1 MSMLTTENESVK
13 VRIKSVRRLLVRSL
27 RVVLLVYLVV
37 LIMLASLQRKLMYAP
52 LVSDQLAV
60 GQHAELLGLFPAAKD
75 VQITA
80 ADGVQIQGWHL
91 RQSDATSAEPQ
102 RPLMLFFHGNAG
114 NRLGRMGWYR
124 LFRDFEVDVLAIDY
138 RGYGDSEG
146 SPSEVGLHADA
157 AATWN
162 YAVNTLGYA
171 PEQICVMGVS
181 LGGAVAVNLVAA
193 KSQQGTPVGGLI
205 VVATFS
211 SMHDTAAFL
220 YPWLPV
226 RWLLIDKYA
235 SDELISSVTCPVL
248 GLHGDQDQ
256 LVPLQLG
263 QRLFE
268 AAPAASATG
277 LPKKFVVMP
286 GVGHRSLADAGE
298 RFYKDNIP
306 QFLDA
311 AGITIRS
318 VSE

>member
-1 MSMLTTENESVK
+1 MLTRENESVN
-13 VRIKSVRRLLVRSL
+13 VRLKPGRRLPIRFV
-27 RVVLLVYLVV
+27 RVVLTVYLLV

-60 GQHAELLGLFPAAKD
+60 GQHVELLELFPAATD

-80 ADGVQIQGWHL
+80 ADGVQIRGWYL
-91 RQSDATSAEPQ
+91 RQAEAKSAEPQ

-124 LFRDFEVDVLAIDY
+124 LFRDFGVDVLAIDY

-171 PEQICVMGVS
+171 PERICVMGVS

-193 KSQQGTPVGGLI
+193 KSQGGTPAGGLI

-235 SDELISSVTCPVL
+235 SDELIRCVTCPVL
-248 GLHGDQDQ
+248 SLHGDQDQ

-268 AAPAASATG
+268 AAPAASAAG
-277 LPKKFVVMP
+277 LPRQLVVMA
-286 GVGHRSLADAGE
+286 GVGHRRLADAGE
-298 RFYKDNIP
+298 RFYKDHIP
-306 QFLDA
+306 KFLDA
-311 AGITIRS
+311 AGITVRN
-318 VSE
+318 VPE